1 MRMAGILT
9 AAGIDARRAGR
20 ETARSGGNMP
30 ILVSGAIALDHIMVF
45 PDHFK
50 HHILPDKLHTLNVS
64 FNITSLKTHFGG
76 TAGNIAF
83 YLKML
88 GEDPLILATAG
99 SDFGPYSEWLE
110 RHGIRRD
117 GIRILDDVRTAQGF
131 VTTDLDHSQIW
142 AFYEGAMARAHEA
155 RVDDVAEDPAFA
167 IVTANGKQAMIEHA
181 RKLKARGIPT
191 YVDPSHGLP
200 IIDRAELLELIDAA
214 ALYIVNDYEWSLTL
228 EKTGCSEAELFARCE
243 AVVITSGKEGS
254 VIHTAGDK
262 IAIPPVPTSKIVDPT
277 GCGDAYRAGLM
288 AGRARGLSF
297 EVAGR
302 MGSLLGSYQVEVEG
316 TQNLVLDLDEFRARY
331 VREFGIGF

>member
-1 MRMAGILT
+1 MT
-9 AAGIDARRAGR
+9 
-20 ETARSGGNMP
+20 
-30 ILVSGAIALDHIMVF
+30 ILVSGALALDHIMVF
-45 PDHFK
+45 PDRFR

-83 YLKML
+83 YLKWL
-88 GEDPLILATAG
+88 GEEPLILATAG
-99 SDFGPYSEWLE
+99 SDFGAYADWLA

-155 RVDDVAEDPAFA
+155 RLEDVSAQPAFA
-167 IVTANGKQAMIEHA
+167 IVTANGKRAMIEHA
-181 RKLKARGIPT
+181 RALKARSVPT

-200 IIDRAELLELIDAA
+200 IIDRAELLELIDGCAA
-214 ALYIVNDYEWSLTL
+214 YIVNDYEWSLTL
-228 EKTGCSEAELFARCE
+228 EKTGCSESELAARCD
-243 AVVITSGKEGS
+243 ALVITSGREGS
-254 VIHTAGDK
+254 RIHAAGK
-262 IAIPPVPTSKIVDPT
+262 QIEIPPVAASRVVDPT
-277 GCGDAYRAGLM
+277 GCGDAYRAGLI
-288 AGRARGLSF
+288 AGRARGLPF

-316 TQNLVLDLDEFRARY
+316 TQNLVLEPGAFRARY
-331 VREFGIGF
+331 EREFGSRL